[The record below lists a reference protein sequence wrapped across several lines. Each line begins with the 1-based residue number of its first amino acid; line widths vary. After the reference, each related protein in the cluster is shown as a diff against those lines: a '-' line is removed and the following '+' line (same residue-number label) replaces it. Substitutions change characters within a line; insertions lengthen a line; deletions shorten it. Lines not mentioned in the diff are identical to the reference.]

1 MTTNPN
7 IDLENAISLRVH
19 FQLESEKTDKQIV
32 EAALLLQQEK
42 KSDCTVKVIDDHI
55 WLGISKKHQ
64 KLYSP
69 NLHIELDKNEQGKSI
84 INAKFGPDPALWT
97 LFMFLH
103 FGLALASI
111 TIIIIAYANYAL
123 DKSFTFQ
130 LVLLILILLIW
141 IGLYVFARVNR
152 HRGIHQAKMLLQ
164 KAKGIL

>member
-19 FQLESEKTDKQIV
+19 FQLESEKSDEQIV

-42 KSDCTVKVIDDHI
+42 KPDCTVKIVDDHI
-55 WLGISKKHQ
+55 WLGIPKKHQ

-69 NLHIELDKNEQGKSI
+69 NLHIELNKNEQGKSI

-103 FGLALASI
+103 FVLAIASI
-111 TIIIIAYANYAL
+111 ALIVVAYANYAL

-130 LVLLILILLIW
+130 VSLLVLFLLVW
-141 IGLYVFARVNR
+141 IGLYIFARINR

-164 KAKGIL
+164 KVKGIL